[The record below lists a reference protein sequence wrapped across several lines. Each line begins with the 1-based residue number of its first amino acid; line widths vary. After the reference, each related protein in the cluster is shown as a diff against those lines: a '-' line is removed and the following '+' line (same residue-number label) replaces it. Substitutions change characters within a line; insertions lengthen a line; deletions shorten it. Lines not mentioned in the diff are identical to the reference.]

1 MFEGFEITGG
11 TFTCVFSESHDLTV
25 RDNVIHDCPSHG
37 VLAADQNSGA
47 LTFEFNEVYRSGSGT
62 SRHSMYIQSDEVA
75 YPDTVFRMRFN
86 YVHDGNGG
94 ILMRTRHQRSEIYYN
109 WFERS
114 TNEEVEFVGP
124 DCHTQKSGWTPDLRR
139 EDTDFVGNVIVH
151 TSTWRDAIR
160 AGGDLDGRSQGRV
173 RLVNNTI
180 VFDRPGL
187 AVGVRVLL
195 GVESLEMHNNVLYQT
210 TSGAP
215 MIVEEVTDP
224 ATPFCAPFGLE
235 PWVNGRKVYGSS
247 NWVETGSSAVPI
259 EWTSVY
265 SGADPVLANIAQ
277 RMLRPL
283 AISPL
288 ARAANQTP
296 PTAPAFPFPSPLLV
310 PLYDPPLRAKLD
322 PGQED
327 FRKPVVDRLDVGALQ
342 VRDIDEFVDPIP
354 MNGSPP
360 LIPPK
365 RSSFNSPG
373 ASSGSTHAG
382 TPAGIQSALRAASR
396 VSGLAVRRCA
406 RVPSSQRSV
415 LWSWAISPQS
425 AFRVLVAMAR
435 CAAALR

>member
-1 MFEGFEITGG
+1 
-11 TFTCVFSESHDLTV
+11 
-25 RDNVIHDCPSHG
+25 
-37 VLAADQNSGA
+37 
-47 LTFEFNEVYRSGSGT
+47 
-62 SRHSMYIQSDEVA
+62 
-75 YPDTVFRMRFN
+75 
-86 YVHDGNGG
+86 
-94 ILMRTRHQRSEIYYN
+94 
-109 WFERS
+109 
-114 TNEEVEFVGP
+114 
-124 DCHTQKSGWTPDLRR
+124 
-139 EDTDFVGNVIVH
+139 
-151 TSTWRDAIR
+151 
-160 AGGDLDGRSQGRV
+160 
-173 RLVNNTI
+173 
-180 VFDRPGL
+180 
-187 AVGVRVLL
+187 
-195 GVESLEMHNNVLYQT
+195 
-210 TSGAP
+210 
-215 MIVEEVTDP
+215 
-224 ATPFCAPFGLE
+224 
-235 PWVNGRKVYGSS
+235 
-247 NWVETGSSAVPI
+247 
-259 EWTSVY
+259 TSVY